1 MITIVDYGLGNI
13 FSVERSLDH
22 CGAKEVK
29 ISSDPEEIFNSDKII
44 LPGVGAF
51 RDGMQGLKDRNL
63 IEPIKNAALQGKPI
77 LGICLGMQMLV
88 SSSMEFGDHDGLD
101 LISGQVVPILENQ
114 AIKKDILKIPY
125 IGWAKLDINIKHKD
139 LKSPLSG
146 VRKNSYVYLVHSYHV
161 QTKDSNDTN
170 GIYNYD
176 GINVTAAIQK
186 NNVIGFQFHPEKSG
200 EVGMGIIKNFISL

>member
-161 QTKDSNDTN
+161 QTKDSNETN
-170 GIYNYD
+170 GMYN
-176 GINVTAAIQK
+176 
-186 NNVIGFQFHPEKSG
+186 
-200 EVGMGIIKNFISL
+200 